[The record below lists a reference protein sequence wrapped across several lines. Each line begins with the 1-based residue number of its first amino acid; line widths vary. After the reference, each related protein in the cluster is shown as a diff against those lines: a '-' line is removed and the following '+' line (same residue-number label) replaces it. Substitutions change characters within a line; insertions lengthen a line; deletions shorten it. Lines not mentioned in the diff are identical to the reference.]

1 MGTVSDPHT
10 SQMLRKRFDLK
21 SMSVHARYQYN
32 YVHSLLS
39 ETLPSLRGD
48 PYASSDDDETYQP
61 SDDSESYDSD
71 DSGDD

>member
-1 MGTVSDPHT
+1 
-10 SQMLRKRFDLK
+10 MLDMNIVIF
-21 SMSVHARYQYN
+21 

-39 ETLPSLRGD
+39 ETLPTLRGD

-71 DSGDD
+71 DSGDDADRTQ